1 MIIRAR
7 PFAATMGDT
16 MFRRRF
22 VQGLGCGLAAL
33 PAFGG
38 RMAPLSGAEGDA
50 VAQRLLVF
58 FSPNGTVHEHW
69 RPQGGETDFTFPAG
83 SVLEPLTE
91 LRERLVVCDGI
102 DFIAATN
109 HEGGMAAMLT
119 GQGDAASATGG
130 RSLDQYVAGELAAP
144 TKFSSLDLGVLTSP
158 WGGGIQTRMS
168 YSAPGTFVTPDD
180 DPAHVF
186 DRMFGDL
193 VGGDEAAAKLRARRQ
208 RVVDL
213 LVDDAKSLRTK
224 LGAAE
229 RHKLDAHLEALA
241 KVEQGLQ
248 TVSCDAVEPP
258 MAMNHQA
265 NESFPAVGQAMM
277 DMLVVALMCDMTR
290 VASIQ
295 WSHTVSPVVFSWLG
309 VGEQHHSLSHIDDGN
324 QAGVLQFVECERWFA
339 ERFRDLLL
347 ALDAVP
353 DPAGGGTML
362 DTTLVVW
369 AKELGDSRLHEC
381 KSVPFVIAGAPQCIA
396 PGRYLDFG
404 GAAHNHLLVS
414 LCHAMGLD
422 NDSFGDPALGTGPL
436 PGLA

>member
-1 MIIRAR
+1 
-7 PFAATMGDT
+7 

-38 RMAPLSGAEGDA
+38 RLAPLRGAEGDA
-50 VAQRLLVF
+50 VAQRLVVF

-69 RPQGGETDFTFPAG
+69 RPQGGETDFTFAAG
-83 SVLEPLTE
+83 SVLEPLAD
-91 LRERLVVCDGI
+91 LRSRLVVCDGI
-102 DFIAATN
+102 DFVAATN

-119 GQGDAASATGG
+119 GGGDASSATGG
-130 RSLDQYVAGELAAP
+130 RSLDQFVAGELATP
-144 TKFSSLDLGVLTSP
+144 TKFPSLELGVITSP
-158 WGGGIQTRMS
+158 WGGGVQTRMS
-168 YSAPGTFVTPDD
+168 YSGANAFVTPDD

-186 DRMFGDL
+186 DRMFGDV
-193 VGGDEAAAKLRARRQ
+193 VGGDAAADALRARRQ

-213 LVDDAKSLRTK
+213 LVEDAHALRAR
-224 LGAAE
+224 LGAHE
-229 RHKLDAHLEALA
+229 RVKLDAHLEALA

-248 TVSCDAVEPP
+248 GVSCDAVEAPL
-258 MAMNHQA
+258 AMNHLA
-265 NESFPAVGQAMM
+265 NESFPAVGQAMT
-277 DMLVVALMCDMTR
+277 DLLVVALMCDMTR

-309 VGEQHHSLSHIDDGN
+309 IGEQHHSLSHIDDGN
-324 QAGVLQFVECERWFA
+324 QAGVAQFVQCERWFA

-347 ALDAVP
+347 ALDALP
-353 DPAGGGTML
+353 DPGGEGTML

-381 KSVPFVIAGAPQCIA
+381 RSVPFVLAGAPHCVP
-396 PGRYLDFG
+396 PGRHLDFG

-414 LCHAMGLD
+414 ICRAMGLD
-422 NDSFGDPALGTGPL
+422 NDTFGDPALGAGPL
-436 PGLA
+436 PGLLA